1 MSPEQRRNSFDS
13 SDAYARAVRR
23 EEQQQEREQ
32 QQRRQDDKPQNIA
45 ELTEIDEASDL
56 FRQHSHQQSMEGG

>member
-1 MSPEQRRNSFDS
+1 MSSEKRRTRSDS

-23 EEQQQEREQ
+23 EEELLERKQSPCE
-32 QQRRQDDKPQNIA
+32 DEKIQNGA
-45 ELTEIDEASDL
+45 EISEIDEASDL

>member
-1 MSPEQRRNSFDS
+1 MSSEKRRTGSDS

-23 EEQQQEREQ
+23 EEQQQQREQ
-32 QQRRQDDKPQNIA
+32 QQRCQDDSMEENA
-45 ELTEIDEASDL
+45 EITEIDEASDL